1 MKPLL
6 HFLLAASSLI
16 VSQGAL
22 AQNPALT
29 SKLTAQRV
37 ELVEGKSVLK
47 PATEVKPGDVIE
59 YSSVYQNG
67 GSVAVDKLQ
76 ATVPVPPGTTLI
88 GGSAQPPQAPAPI
101 DGIRFAPMPL
111 VRTVK
116 KSDGSERKEN
126 VPLADY
132 RALRWEIGTL
142 RAGSSSAVSLR
153 VRIDT
158 PVAASS
164 VKP

>member
-22 AQNPALT
+22 AQ
-29 SKLTAQRV
+29 
-37 ELVEGKSVLK
+37 K

-88 GGSAQPPQAPAPI
+88 GGSAQPAQAQASI